1 MLGYKYISRLPLVTL
16 KPMVLMP
23 PYAFPVMES
32 FSIIIQD
39 VKNDS
44 AVVEEHGTDDQCMM
58 RQDRSQIS
66 GHWGPH
72 PSSGG
77 IGKTIYLSYFTRV
90 VFGGFGPP
98 FMHIF
103 RGPFPYLCERGDL
116 RDSN

>member
-1 MLGYKYISRLPLVTL
+1 
-16 KPMVLMP
+16 MP
-23 PYAFPVMES
+23 NQNQFFLSHAVIGLFIMKSYDVPEPDA
-32 FSIIIQD
+32 IIIQD

-44 AVVEEHGTDDQCMM
+44 AVVEEHGTDDQCMTL
-58 RQDRSQIS
+58 QYRSQIS

-72 PSSGG
+72 LSSGG
-77 IGKTIYLSYFTRV
+77 VGKTIYLSYFTRV

-103 RGPFPYLCERGDL
+103 RGPFPYLCEVGDL

>member
-1 MLGYKYISRLPLVTL
+1 MKSYDVPE
-16 KPMVLMP
+16 PD
-23 PYAFPVMES
+23 A
-32 FSIIIQD
+32 IIIQD

-44 AVVEEHGTDDQCMM
+44 AVVEEHGTDDQCMTL
-58 RQDRSQIS
+58 QYRSQIS

-72 PSSGG
+72 LSSGG
-77 IGKTIYLSYFTRV
+77 VGKTIYLSYFTRV

-103 RGPFPYLCERGDL
+103 RGPFPYLCEGGDL